1 MSQVV
6 SEEKLQMWLTEP
18 LTLDVNRSLD
28 RLAKADDVR
37 KVAVMPDVHLAAD
50 VCVGAVVATSRLV
63 YPAAVGGDIGCGMA
77 AVRVD
82 AEAELLRGAKAAAHV
97 LAGLYN
103 RVPTNRH
110 SRDSAPHE
118 LPSSLGKI
126 RLSHSSLERR
136 KNRDGRVQ
144 LGTLGRG
151 NHFLEFQADP
161 HGQLWIMIHS
171 GSRAMG
177 QAITAHHLSQ
187 AETGFGGLKYLEA
200 ETTSGQDY
208 LHDMKWALLY
218 AERNRL
224 NMVGAVT
231 GLLHDLFGVE
241 TDWSSLLHGHHNH
254 VLQEE
259 HLGELLWVHR
269 KGAQASHRDQP
280 GIIPGSMGTASFLV
294 SGRGCEQALCSSSHG
309 AGRKLSRT
317 EARQAIS
324 TRQLHRQMGG
334 VRFDHRNASALREE
348 APEAYK
354 DIYKVMRAQKELTR
368 ITTELRPLLCYKGK

>member
-1 MSQVV
+1 
-6 SEEKLQMWLTEP
+6 
-18 LTLDVNRSLD
+18 
-28 RLAKADDVR
+28 
-37 KVAVMPDVHLAAD
+37 
-50 VCVGAVVATSRLV
+50 
-63 YPAAVGGDIGCGMA
+63 
-77 AVRVD
+77 
-82 AEAELLRGAKAAAHV
+82 
-97 LAGLYN
+97 
-103 RVPTNRH
+103 
-110 SRDSAPHE
+110 
-118 LPSSLGKI
+118 
-126 RLSHSSLERR
+126 
-136 KNRDGRVQ
+136 
-144 LGTLGRG
+144 
-151 NHFLEFQADP
+151 
-161 HGQLWIMIHS
+161 
-171 GSRAMG
+171 
-177 QAITAHHLSQ
+177 
-187 AETGFGGLKYLEA
+187 
-200 ETTSGQDY
+200 
-208 LHDMKWALLY
+208 MKWALLY

-241 TDWSSLLHGHHNH
+241 TDWNSLLHGHHNH

-368 ITTELRPLLCYKGK
+368 ITTELRPVLCYKGK

>member
-1 MSQVV
+1 MSQVA

-28 RLAKADDVR
+28 RLAKTDDVR

-82 AEAELLRGAKAAAHV
+82 VEAELLRGAKAAAHV

-103 RVPTNRH
+103 RGPTNRH

-161 HGQLWIMIHS
+161 DGQLWIMIHS

-177 QAITAHHLSQ
+177 QAITAYHLSQ

-200 ETTSGQDY
+200 ETIAGQDY

-254 VLQEE
+254 VLREE

-324 TRQLHRQMGG
+324 TRQLHRQMDS

-368 ITTELRPLLCYKGK
+368 ITTELRPILCYKGK